1 MTTDWQAPS
10 QPPPAYHDD
19 PSEGGPPLVSHDG
32 HWWWDGDAWAP
43 RPDPSARCL
52 TRQERLRRR

>member
-19 PSEGGPPLVSHDG
+19 PCEGGPPLVSPDG
-32 HWWWDGDAWAP
+32 HWWWDGDTWVP
-43 RPDPSARCL
+43 RRDPA
-52 TRQERLRRR
+52 EPAA